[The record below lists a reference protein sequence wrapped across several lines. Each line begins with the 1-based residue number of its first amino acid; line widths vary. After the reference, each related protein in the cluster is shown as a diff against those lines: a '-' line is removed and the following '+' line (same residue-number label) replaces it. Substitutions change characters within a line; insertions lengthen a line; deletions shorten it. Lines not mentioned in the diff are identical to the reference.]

1 MNESV
6 LRCASL
12 NLSQTNQ
19 VTSLE
24 VAVAMLK
31 FPEGG
36 LGVASMKDIAHY
48 VINEPSSMVVQ
59 GEEGRRGEGWAAYA
73 LPLWNPYMF
82 N

>member
-1 MNESV
+1 MDESV

-24 VAVAMLK
+24 VAVAVLE

-36 LGVASMKDIAHY
+36 LGVASMEDIAHY
-48 VINEPSSMVVQ
+48 AIN
-59 GEEGRRGEGWAAYA
+59 
-73 LPLWNPYMF
+73 
-82 N
+82 